1 MVITNNVNAIRA
13 NRFLKINSTENDKKF
28 PSLFAGEKGPLVQAR
43 YIMRAEK
50 NTQDGISFI
59 QTADGYLTETV
70 DILQRIRELAVKS
83 ANGIYNNSDRSYIQ
97 AEVSSLID
105 EIDRVA
111 SQAQFNTLNIL
122 TGRFSNS
129 VNASASIWIHIG
141 PSRDQRKRIYVA
153 TMTASS
159 LKLKNEF
166 NSYISVSSV
175 SKANRTIGMID
186 NAVEYVIKQRADL
199 GAYKNRFNTYIH
211 GLMNSYE
218 NTIAYGSKKM
228 DRDVAEASIYEAISS
243 IKSQS
248 ALAMLVHSN
257 NLPKD
262 VLNLLRQT

>member
-1 MVITNNVNAIRA
+1 MIITNNINAIRA
-13 NRFLKINSTENDKKF
+13 NRYLKVNSTEHKKKF
-28 PSLFAGEKGPLVQAR
+28 PSLFASEKGPLIQGR
-43 YIMRAEK
+43 YMLRAEK

-59 QTADGYLTETV
+59 QTADGYLGETI

-122 TGRFSNS
+122 TGRFSNT
-129 VNASASIWIHIG
+129 VNASASMWIHIG

-186 NAVEYVIKQRADL
+186 NAIEYVIKQRADL
-199 GAYKNRFNTYIH
+199 GAYKNRFNTYIQ

-262 VLNLLRQT
+262 ALNLLR

>member
-1 MVITNNVNAIRA
+1 M
-13 NRFLKINSTENDKKF
+13 L
-28 PSLFAGEKGPLVQAR
+28 
-43 YIMRAEK
+43 RAEK
-50 NTQDGISFI
+50 NTQDRISFI
-59 QTADGYLTETV
+59 QTADGYLGETI

-129 VNASASIWIHIG
+129 VNASASMWIHIG

-159 LKLKNEF
+159 LKLKNEL

-175 SKANRTIGMID
+175 SKANRTIGIID
-186 NAVEYVIKQRADL
+186 NAIEVVLKQRSDL
-199 GAYKNRFNTYIH
+199 GAYKNRFNTYIQ

-218 NTIAYGSKKM
+218 NTIAYGSKKWIEM
-228 DRDVAEASIYEAISS
+228 
-243 IKSQS
+243 
-248 ALAMLVHSN
+248 
-257 NLPKD
+257 
-262 VLNLLRQT
+262 